1 MLPHRLG
8 QRRVAQLSI
17 EHRFELGVAPGDHI
31 AHHHDAD
38 VVGDV
43 FGVVPAKSFDLP
55 RLQECAHRR
64 IHVVVGALNVMALPL
79 QQSRKG
85 GHRRAADT
93 DEMNLHATPPSSM
106 TRRGVSV
113 AMTRACTPMGSVID
127 GPAVRPDGNP
137 KITGPLN
144 ALNSAASVSR
154 ASGFPLGSSHP
165 TNSPR
170 TTADARSRMPA
181 NRSCVS
187 MRSRRYGRSSTSSR
201 NSTWPFGGAN
211 A

>member
-17 EHRFELGVAPGDHI
+17 EHRFELRVAPGNHI
-31 AHHHDAD
+31 AHHHHAD

-43 FGVVPAKSFDLP
+43 FRVVPGKCCDLL
-55 RLQECAHRR
+55 RLQERAHRW
-64 IHVVVGALNVMALPL
+64 INVVVGSLNVMALPL

-85 GHRRAADT
+85 GHRRTAHP
-93 DEMNLHATPPSSM
+93 DEMNLHATPASSM

-113 AMTRACTPMGSVID
+113 AMTRACTPMGRVID
-127 GPAVRPDGNP
+127 GPAVWPDGNP

-144 ALNSAASVSR
+144 ALNSAASVSL
-154 ASGFPLGSSHP
+154 ASGSPRGSSHP

-187 MRSRRYGRSSTSSR
+187 MRSRR
-201 NSTWPFGGAN
+201 
-211 A
+211 